1 MEINNQQIETMVS
14 EFVTKSKDLGLKV
27 TPQRTAIYKE
37 LAKTDQHPSTE
48 MIYKNIKDYFPNIS
62 LTTVYRTLETF
73 EKHGLISVVNQLY
86 NAARYDANL
95 TPHHH
100 IVCVECKKRMGDA
113 LKTCPYCGGEAVP
126 PFSPAEASTAD
137 AVSSDSSTSSVRFQP
152 TWTPLSSRREPPRP
166 SGLGTARG
174 CRPSAKTIT
183 WCS

>member
-1 MEINNQQIETMVS
+1 MEISNQQIEVMVTD
-14 EFVTKSKDLGLKV
+14 FVAKSKDLGLKV

-48 MIYKNIKDYFPNIS
+48 MIYNNIKDYFPNIS

-100 IVCVECKKRMGDA
+100 IVCVECKKIED
-113 LKTCPYCGGEAVP
+113 V
-126 PFSPAEASTAD
+126 FD
-137 AVSSDSSTSSVRFQP
+137 DSVNYTNVDNKIQDYEVVGYSVLFN
-152 TWTPLSSRREPPRP
+152 
-166 SGLGTARG
+166 G
-174 CRPSAKTIT
+174 I
-183 WCS
+183 CSECSKK

>member
-14 EFVTKSKDLGLKV
+14 DFVTKSKDLGLKV

-95 TPHHH
+95 APHHH
-100 IVCVECKKRMGDA
+100 IVCVECKKIEDI
-113 LKTCPYCGGEAVP
+113 Y
-126 PFSPAEASTAD
+126 D
-137 AVSSDSSTSSVRFQP
+137 NSVNYTNIDNKIQDYEVVGYSVLFN
-152 TWTPLSSRREPPRP
+152 
-166 SGLGTARG
+166 G
-174 CRPSAKTIT
+174 I
-183 WCS
+183 CSNCSKK